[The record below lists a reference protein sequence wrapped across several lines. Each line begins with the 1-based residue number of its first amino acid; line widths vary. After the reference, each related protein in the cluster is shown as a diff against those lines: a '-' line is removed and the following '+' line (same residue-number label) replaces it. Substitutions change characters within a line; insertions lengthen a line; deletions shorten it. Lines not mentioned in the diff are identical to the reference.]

1 MSVLAPPPQPPS
13 VPEHEPA
20 GAPAAGDPNRA
31 QGVIK
36 EARRRRWRRRALVA
50 ALAALAFAGGVATAI
65 NTAGSSNRG
74 ELLVRR
80 TARWLG
86 WERSH
91 RSHAVSV
98 EPELTAGRAGICA
111 FPAGSDNPECGP
123 YPSAG
128 RPLFDHDGM
137 TIPPHGRVPKGGV
150 LETVMAGPGVA
161 AVRVSHLGTFPVRHQ
176 PGLPPGDGA
185 ALFQLPAGAKEIVVP
200 PGTGPK
206 ALAGFEEAR
215 HSTALTL
222 TALNAAGK
230 AMPTGED
237 AGSRAFVSR
246 FWRSPEPVARGV
258 CGLDVA
264 PLPGLTARFG
274 AVATRIWGMRRLQ
287 SSAFLSCLSGYYS
300 YDGGGFEV
308 GVLLSA
314 KQPGSKLGP
323 LWGASAVPGH
333 PGLVNVAAPPSSTPP
348 WARFRERG
356 EASTARREG
365 EAWLVVRSRSDLS
378 KRVAVLNALRV
389 SRLEARP

>member
-1 MSVLAPPPQPPS
+1 MSVLAPTPQPPS
-13 VPEHEPA
+13 VPEREPV
-20 GAPAAGDPNRA
+20 GASAPGDPNRA

-36 EARRRRWRRRALVA
+36 QARRRRWRRHALVV
-50 ALAALAFAGGVATAI
+50 ALAALAFAGGVAAAI
-65 NTAGSSNRG
+65 DTNGSSSRG
-74 ELLVRR
+74 ELLARR
-80 TARWLG
+80 TARWLA
-86 WERSH
+86 WERAH
-91 RSHAVSV
+91 RSYAVSV

-111 FPAGSDNPECGP
+111 FPAGSDNSECGP

-128 RPLFDHDGM
+128 HPLFDHDGM

-161 AVRVSHLGTFPVRHQ
+161 AVRVNHLGTFPVRHQ
-176 PGLPPGDGA
+176 PGLPAGDGA
-185 ALFQLPAGAKEIVVP
+185 ALFRLPAGAREIVVP
-200 PGTGPK
+200 PGMGPK

-230 AMPTGED
+230 PMPTGED
-237 AGSRAFVSR
+237 AGSRGMASR
-246 FWRSPEPVARGV
+246 FWQSPEPVARGV
-258 CGLDVA
+258 CALDVA

-274 AVATRIWGMRRLQ
+274 EVATMIWGMRRLQ
-287 SSAFLSCLSGYYS
+287 SSAFLSCLSGYYT

-314 KQPGSKLGP
+314 THPGSRPGA
-323 LWGASAVPGH
+323 LWGASAVPGR
-333 PGLVNVAAPPSSTPP
+333 PGLMNVAAPPPNTPP
-348 WARFRERG
+348 WVGFRTRG

-378 KRVAVLNALRV
+378 KRIAVLDALHV
-389 SRLEARP
+389 SNVEVRP